1 MFYKINGVKMPPF
14 TSYEPESNHLYGENT
29 GRDEAGY
36 NHLDL
41 IRANVRKWK
50 IKHEFITRGE
60 LDQIKRACGAGSFQF
75 RGLSSEGLVNATCYG
90 TISAEKCLW
99 WEDDSADGS
108 RWACD
113 VSIVEM

>member
-1 MFYKINGVKMPPF
+1 MFYKINGVLMPSF
-14 TSYEPESNHLYGENT
+14 TSFQPESNNLYGENT

-50 IKHEFITRGE
+50 IKHEFITRAE
-60 LDQIKRACGAGSFQF
+60 LDKIKSACGAGTFNF
-75 RGLSSEGLVNATCYG
+75 TGLCSEGVVTAECYAK
-90 TISAEKCLW
+90 ISGEECKTY
-99 WEDDSADGS
+99 DNDGPDGS
-108 RWACD
+108 LWSCE

>member
-1 MFYKINGVKMPPF
+1 MFYKINGVQMPSL
-14 TSYEPESNHLYGENT
+14 TSFEPESNNLYGKNT
-29 GRDEAGY
+29 GRDEAGC

-60 LDQIKRACGAGSFQF
+60 LDKIKRACGAGSFQF
-75 RGLSSEGLVNATCYG
+75 TGLCSEGVVTAECYAK
-90 TISAEKCLW
+90 ISGEKCLVY
-99 WEDDSADGS
+99 EDDTPSGS
-108 RWACD
+108 RWSCD